1 MSQPERSGFAEHAE
15 DVKHFPLEDRAQAPV
30 PQGPIFL
37 PAFGTQEGVLAE
49 RRLLRKLDFR
59 LMPAIVAIFILNNID
74 RTGITAARRKGFEE
88 DLGRSGLQYNIIL
101 SIFYVVYSPTQ
112 IPSNMILNKIR

>member
-74 RTGITAARRKGFEE
+74 AHIVLLCSFSAHKHENSRE
-88 DLGRSGLQYNIIL
+88 LG
-101 SIFYVVYSPTQ
+101 
-112 IPSNMILNKIR
+112 